1 MTALKVSR
9 KTVIGGFSKRAREY
23 LEGLLDEYR
32 IINVPM
38 NAGWGTS
45 LVGSGSWSLNA
56 LYSYLYT
63 GTTASSSILLY
74 AWTFGLNSS
83 TISKHYVDWTKRL
96 EIHFT
101 IARYNSDPECVARF
115 QLKESNALGALAQRG
130 VGIEIANYLLRGEG
144 YGTSRGTVDLMTLT
158 DGITY
163 EVKIVKDGSELE
175 FWVNNVLLGKLSG
188 AYVPNVPGTG
198 NSCLAVSINNG
209 PTGGVNGEFHVGNI
223 RIIQE
228 R

>member
-32 IINVPM
+32 IIDVPT
-38 NAGWGTS
+38 NAGWITS
-45 LVGSGSWSLNA
+45 VTGSGGQAQRACFLVVGPGA
-56 LYSYLYT
+56 
-63 GTTASSSILLY
+63 TASSSVVLY
-74 AWTFGLNSS
+74 TYIFGLNTS
-83 TISKHYVDWTKRL
+83 TLARYYVDWTKRL

-101 IARYNSDPECVARF
+101 IARLNSDPECVARV
-115 QLKESNALGALAQRG
+115 QLKESNALGALAQKG
-130 VGIEIANYLLRGEG
+130 VGIEIANYALRGEG
-144 YGTSRGTVDLMTLT
+144 YGTARGTVDLMTLT
-158 DGITY
+158 DDRPY
-163 EVKIVKDGSELE
+163 EIRIVKDGSVLE
-175 FWVNNVLLGKLSG
+175 FWVNNVLLGQLSG

-198 NSCLAVSINNG
+198 NAYFVVSINNG
-209 PTGGVNGEFHVGNI
+209 PTGGVNGQLLVGNI